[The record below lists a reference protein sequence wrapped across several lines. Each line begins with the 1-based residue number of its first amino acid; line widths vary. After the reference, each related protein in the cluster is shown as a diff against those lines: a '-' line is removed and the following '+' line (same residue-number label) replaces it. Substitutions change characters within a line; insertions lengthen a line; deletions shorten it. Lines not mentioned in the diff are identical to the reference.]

1 MKSVS
6 SKTVNRMIF
15 LDYNLVLQSIT
26 NFLLSI
32 EKIKLTLNQPS
43 LSNSINIF
51 IKVDLVGI
59 DVLWRRHKI
68 NYHNG
73 DFGHITFV
81 LINLPPYHLLLVQYM
96 DRNRLPV

>member
-6 SKTVNRMIF
+6 SKTVYRMIF

-32 EKIKLTLNQPS
+32 ENIKLTLNQPR

-51 IKVDLVGI
+51 IKVDLVGV
-59 DVLWRRHKI
+59 DVIWRRLKI
-68 NYHNG
+68 SYHNG
-73 DFGHITFV
+73 NFGHITFI
-81 LINLPPYHLLLVQYM
+81 LINLPILNTKVSRH
-96 DRNRLPV
+96 